1 MMKDTIEVE
10 VKLVTA
16 RKKKRDEAEWR
27 REERERK
34 VDKEL
39 EHPSTLSSKE
49 AIIDTMLRTMEI
61 MMERLLVDDRPPP
74 RENQEQR
81 NRNLNSRR
89 PQISQNKKRN
99 FPYPPVR
106 PPFQDNFMEQDGE
119 NQTKDEIHQLE
130 HDNAFLKRGETL
142 RGKTND
148 FRRGYQFVVLD
159 V

>member
-10 VKLVTA
+10 VKLVAA

-27 REERERK
+27 RQERDRK

-39 EHPSTLSSKE
+39 EHPSTLSSQE
-49 AIIDTMLRTMEI
+49 AIIDTILRTMER

-89 PQISQNKKRN
+89 PQISQNWKRN
-99 FPYPPVR
+99 PPYPPVR
-106 PPFQDNFMEQDGE
+106 PPFQDNFMDQDGE
-119 NQTKDEIHQLE
+119 NQNEDEICQLDTEPLATFLTKEE
-130 HDNAFLKRGETL
+130 HHNDFLEIGETL
-142 RGKTND
+142 
-148 FRRGYQFVVLD
+148 
-159 V
+159 